1 MNPSQRSLELAQ
13 VALQSAQSAC
23 GSGSSGDKHLDEL
36 ANEYQTAERELG
48 KLSEELYGS

>member
-23 GSGSSGDKHLDEL
+23 GSWGTPDPELDKLS
-36 ANEYQTAERELG
+36 AEYATAERELDE
-48 KLSEELYGS
+48 LSKELYGS